1 MNRFAVNI
9 TILTVLLVGGGIYA
23 YNLGVRDGSAHSVEA
38 GHDDKGLPSPEEARE
53 SGAEGTTVDHPEN
66 PTEDP
71 GKEGD
76 IEGNAEVDKPI
87 DDAAD
92 NPTND
97 QAKPDT
103 APSETV
109 GTQEDDP
116 ERQSPGSPAGGDVI
130 NNTGNNPESN
140 GGNSAQASGN
150 VDSGKEVFVS
160 NNCAG
165 CHGANA
171 EGGFGPKLAGVVGKW
186 SVAEF
191 NTTLRE
197 GKTPEG
203 KTLQPSMPHFA
214 ANQISDEKVADLH
227 AFLSTLQ

>member
-9 TILTVLLVGGGIYA
+9 TIFTVLMVAGGIYA
-23 YNLGVRDGSAHSVEA
+23 YNMGVKDGSAHSVEA
-38 GHDDKGLPSPEEARE
+38 NHDEKGLPSPEEARE
-53 SGAEGTTVDHPEN
+53 SGDAGTTVKQEEHS
-66 PTEDP
+66 TEDP

-76 IEGNAEVDKPI
+76 IEGNAEAEKPI

-97 QAKPDT
+97 QSRPDT
-103 APSETV
+103 APAETQ

-116 ERQSPGSPAGGDVI
+116 ERQTPGSPASGDVI
-130 NNTGNNPESN
+130 NNPGENPESN
-140 GGNSAQASGN
+140 GGTAAQASGN
-150 VDSGKEVFVS
+150 VDSGKEVYVS

-165 CHGANA
+165 CHGGNA

-186 SVAEF
+186 TVEGF
-191 NTTLRE
+191 RNTLRE

-203 KTLQPSMPHFA
+203 KTLQSAMPHFA

-227 AFLSTLQ
+227 AFLSTLK